1 LVQDKVRGR
10 LALPAVAVGVL
21 AVSAAA
27 IFIRLA
33 EAPAIAVAFWRCALG
48 AAVLLPPAI
57 VRKEQVPRGR
67 TLFIGMVSGVAL
79 GAHFGFWISSLDYTS
94 VAASV
99 VLVSTQPVF
108 VAILAYLLFGERTS
122 PLSFAGILVALAG
135 TVIIAS
141 DDSVGSAALFG
152 NALAL
157 IGAVAVA
164 VYVLIGRSSR
174 TGGVGV
180 LPYSIVVYSAA
191 ALALLP
197 VALLFGVELWG
208 YSGETWFWLWAIT
221 LGPQL
226 MGHTVF
232 NWALRYVE
240 ASIVSGTILAEPVVS
255 SLLAWVILF
264 ERPGLTTILGGAVV
278 LFGLFMLLRG
288 YRVPSEPVG

>member
-1 LVQDKVRGR
+1 LVQDKVWGR

-33 EAPAIAVAFWRCALG
+33 EAPAVAVAFWRCVLG
-48 AAVLLPPAI
+48 TAVLLPLAI
-57 VRKEQVPRGR
+57 VRRERFPKGR
-67 TLFIGMVSGVAL
+67 ELYVGVASGVAL

-99 VLVSTQPVF
+99 VLVSMQPVF

-135 TVIIAS
+135 TAVIAG
-141 DDSVGSAALFG
+141 DGSVGSAALLG

-157 IGAVAVA
+157 VGAVTVA
-164 VYVLIGRSSR
+164 IYVLIGRSSR
-174 TGGVGV
+174 TGGMGV

-191 ALALLP
+191 ALTLFVA
-197 VALLFGVELWG
+197 ALLFDVRLWG

-221 LGPQL
+221 LGPQI

-240 ASIVSGTILAEPVVS
+240 ASIISGTILAEPAIS
-255 SLLAWVILF
+255 ALLAWVILS
-264 ERPGLTTILGGAVV
+264 ERPGALTILGGAVV
-278 LFGLFMLLRG
+278 LVGLFLLLRG
-288 YRVPSEPVG
+288 RRVPLEPVS

>member
-33 EAPAIAVAFWRCALG
+33 EAPAIAVAFWRCTLG

-57 VRKEQVPRGR
+57 VRKEKFPRGR
-67 TLFIGMVSGVAL
+67 TLYIGMVSGVAL

-122 PLSFAGILVALAG
+122 PLSLAGILVALAG
-135 TVIIAS
+135 TAVIAS
-141 DDSVGSAALFG
+141 DGSVGSAALFG

-191 ALALLP
+191 ALTLLP

-221 LGPQL
+221 LGPQI
-226 MGHTVF
+226 MGHTIF

-255 SLLAWVILF
+255 SLLAWLILF
-264 ERPGLTTILGGAVV
+264 ERPGLPTLLGGVVV

-288 YRVPSEPVG
+288 YRVPPEPVG

>member
-1 LVQDKVRGR
+1 
-10 LALPAVAVGVL
+10 VL

-33 EAPAIAVAFWRCALG
+33 EAPAVAVAFWRCALG
-48 AAVLLPPAI
+48 AAVLVPPAI
-57 VRKEQVPRGR
+57 VRRDRFPRGR
-67 TLFIGMVSGVAL
+67 ELYVGVASGVAL

-135 TVIIAS
+135 TAIIAA
-141 DDSVGSAALFG
+141 DGSVGSAALLG

-157 IGAVAVA
+157 VGAVTVA
-164 VYVLIGRSSR
+164 IYVLIGRSSR
-174 TGGVGV
+174 TTGGIGV

-191 ALALLP
+191 ALTLLAAAIP
-197 VALLFGVELWG
+197 FEVRLWG
-208 YSGETWFWLWAIT
+208 YSGETWLWIWAIT
-221 LGPQL
+221 LGPQI

-240 ASIVSGTILAEPVVS
+240 ASIISGTILAEPVVS
-255 SLLAWVILF
+255 ALLAWLILS
-264 ERPGLTTILGGAVV
+264 ETPGVLTILGGGVV
-278 LFGLFMLLRG
+278 LAGLFFLLSGR
-288 YRVPSEPVG
+288 RVPSQPIA